1 MSQQTPRPINPG
13 SDSTAKGFV
22 ANLTK
27 NAGAAAKLV
36 GLQAERTRLTTLTLP
51 AAYRTLGNDCVQ
63 QKRHLDGVKELIEQL
78 QAVVSEIK
86 ALSEISKPQA
96 SNQSFTDKA
105 KAAGKHAV
113 DLARRKQLEMKRES
127 LCGDVGKVIYETYKE
142 SSGSKDL
149 VTPIQEAL
157 QRVTELDSEIA
168 KLSEVGKGSFITP
181 KRMLVAAAVLLVLFT
196 GYFFFSGNITSGNG
210 FTEKV
215 LSLKPDDLKS
225 MKKRKFPEGAKPLYQ
240 AGSVSDFLQSMTLL
254 SDGTPFSIGPT
265 ITDTYEHKLGK
276 YQIIFPGYTL
286 PMPVF
291 ESLYGKPIRKRVVT
305 WYSTF
310 LEKTEKSD
318 VWEIACSDG
327 KVLLQGDYNG
337 FPSQLGYDYVSVSGV
352 YLDFMNKDFCTDN
365 ARKDIHLN
373 Y

>member
-1 MSQQTPRPINPG
+1 MQRKKILLTRLISFYLAKRVASHFYRSDNISQQTPPPINPG
-13 SDSTAKGFV
+13 SDSTAKGLV

-149 VTPIQEAL
+149 VTPIQAAL
-157 QRVTELDSEIA
+157 QRVAELDSEIA
-168 KLSEVGKGSFITP
+168 KVEKGSWITRKYLLFMAAGIAVTVIVALFFPGGKSTANMYAKYSQQEKGVSWEISGGPTYDQNEMVEIAKKFTVAKNRSSWSVEDAIRVLGDPTTIRRFNYASNNPESLNNSGIAESVKTRWKSDFDTLKYEGKKDPESNFITMSF
-181 KRMLVAAAVLLVLFT
+181 RDGLLDESMPPTF
-196 GYFFFSGNITSGNG
+196 NI
-210 FTEKV
+210 K
-215 LSLKPDDLKS
+215 
-225 MKKRKFPEGAKPLYQ
+225 
-240 AGSVSDFLQSMTLL
+240 
-254 SDGTPFSIGPT
+254 
-265 ITDTYEHKLGK
+265 
-276 YQIIFPGYTL
+276 
-286 PMPVF
+286 
-291 ESLYGKPIRKRVVT
+291 
-305 WYSTF
+305 
-310 LEKTEKSD
+310 
-318 VWEIACSDG
+318 
-327 KVLLQGDYNG
+327 
-337 FPSQLGYDYVSVSGV
+337 
-352 YLDFMNKDFCTDN
+352 
-365 ARKDIHLN
+365 
-373 Y
+373 